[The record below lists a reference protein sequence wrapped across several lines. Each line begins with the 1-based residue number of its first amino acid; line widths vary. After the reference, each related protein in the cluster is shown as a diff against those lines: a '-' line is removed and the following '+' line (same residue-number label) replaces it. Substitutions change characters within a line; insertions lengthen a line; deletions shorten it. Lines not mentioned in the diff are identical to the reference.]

1 MLKKTT
7 DTLTMKI
14 DDRHTIKQTDFTVEL
29 TPLDQQCNWTKTGDQ
44 KDKRKGP
51 RFAFLKISA
60 HTHCTHPVN
69 PTDPTLQANVCGK
82 SANLPTLGK
91 QCFRIQ

>member
-14 DDRHTIKQTDFTVEL
+14 NDRHTIKQTDFTVGR

-60 HTHCTHPVN
+60 TTHCTHLQSRSSQ
-69 PTDPTLQANVCGK
+69 PTTQALQK
-82 SANLPTLGK
+82 SAILPTLN
-91 QCFRIQ
+91 